1 MSVAPRAEFL
11 LIDIG
16 NTFTKFQLAS
26 ANRLRGPRRKLL
38 TAELTSSRVIALL
51 DRWSFRRVALCSVV
65 PAATEV
71 IAETLPEPLFA
82 LKSGARR
89 TPAQLGGVD
98 LRAYPRRNKLGADRL
113 ANLAGALGRHG
124 PGPLLV
130 VSLGTAAT
138 FDVLDAG
145 ARFLGGVIA
154 PGPDALAN
162 ALHHRTALL
171 PLLAFP
177 AHAYASPAPPALGLS
192 TQDALRSAA
201 FHGWRG
207 MVKEIV
213 HAICAEQ
220 SARLG
225 FPSDG
230 DCTERLKIVATGGVA
245 ARLAQDV
252 PELQHVDPDLAL
264 DGLRIIAA
272 AGGLSAVRRAR
283 PSVAGSSSGIA
294 ETPDEK
300 ALPTAIYKDEH
311 TLPLA
316 GLGD

>member
-1 MSVAPRAEFL
+1 MPAAARADFL

-26 ANRLRGPRRKLL
+26 ATRLQGARRKLL

-51 DRWSFRRVALCSVV
+51 DRWSYRRVALCSVV
-65 PAATEV
+65 PAASEV
-71 IAETLPEPLFA
+71 VAETLPEPLFT
-82 LKSGARR
+82 LKAGARR

-98 LRAYPRRNKLGADRL
+98 LSAYPRRAKLGPDRL
-113 ANLAGALGRHG
+113 ANLAGALRRHG

-138 FDVLDAG
+138 FDVLDARG
-145 ARFLGGVIA
+145 RFLGGVIA

-177 AHAYASPAPPALGLS
+177 AHAYSSPAPPALGLS

-213 HAICAEQ
+213 HAICEEQ

-230 DCTERLKIVATGGVA
+230 DCTARLKVVATGGVA

-252 PELQHVDPDLAL
+252 PELKQIDPDLAL

-272 AGGLSAVRRAR
+272 AGGLSAVRRTR
-283 PSVAGSSSGIA
+283 PSVGTDEETAPGISDSTPPSSA
-294 ETPDEK
+294 VH
-300 ALPTAIYKDEH
+300 KDEH

-316 GLGD
+316 GLDG

>member
-1 MSVAPRAEFL
+1 MAPARADFL
-11 LIDIG
+11 LVDIG

-26 ANRLRGPRRKLL
+26 AGRLRSARRKML
-38 TAELTSSRVIALL
+38 TAELTSSRMIALL
-51 DRWSFRRVALCSVV
+51 DDWRYKRIALCSVV
-65 PAATEV
+65 PAATEI
-71 IAETLPEPLFA
+71 IAETLPEPLFV
-82 LKSGARR
+82 LKPGSRR
-89 TPAQLGGVD
+89 TPAQFGGVD
-98 LRAYPRRNKLGADRL
+98 LSAYPRRSKLGADRL
-113 ANLAGALGRHG
+113 ANLAGAVRRHG

-138 FDVLDAG
+138 FDVLDAR

-177 AHAYASPAPPALGLS
+177 AHAYSSPAPPAIGRS

-207 MVKEIV
+207 MVKEIIA
-213 HAICAEQ
+213 AICAEQ

-230 DCTERLKIVATGGVA
+230 DCLDRLKVVATGGVA
-245 ARLAQDV
+245 ARLARDV

-264 DGLRIIAA
+264 DGLRSIAA
-272 AGGLSAVRRAR
+272 AGGLCAVRRVRVSA
-283 PSVAGSSSGIA
+283 VAVVA
-294 ETPDEK
+294 ETADGG
-300 ALPTAIYKDEH
+300 ATSSNAVYKDEH

-316 GLGD
+316 GLDG

>member
-1 MSVAPRAEFL
+1 MHSAAGRADFL

-16 NTFTKFQLAS
+16 NTFTKLQLAD
-26 ANRLRGPRRKLL
+26 AAGLHGARRRVP
-38 TAELTSSRVIALL
+38 TPELTPSRLIATLG
-51 DRWSFRRVALCSVV
+51 RWRYRRVALCSVV
-65 PAATEV
+65 PAATEI
-71 IAETLPEPLFA
+71 IAETLAEPA
-82 LKSGARR
+82 LILKAGARR
-89 TPAQLGGVD
+89 AAAQFGGVD
-98 LRAYPRRNKLGADRL
+98 LRGYSHRHKLGADRL

-138 FDVLDAG
+138 FDVLDAE

-177 AHAYASPAPPALGLS
+177 THAYASPAPPALGLS
-192 TQDALRSAA
+192 TEGALRAAA

-207 MVKEIV
+207 MVKEIL
-213 HAICAEQ
+213 HAICEEHA
-220 SARLG
+220 ARLG
-225 FPSDG
+225 FATHG
-230 DCTERLKIVATGGVA
+230 DCTTKIKIVSTGGVA

-252 PELQHVDPDLAL
+252 PELQIIDAGLTL
-264 DGLRIIAA
+264 DGLRRIAL
-272 AGGLSAVRRAR
+272 AGGLSLLRRPRVAAGADANRPVSEATISAR
-283 PSVAGSSSGIA
+283 SGG
-294 ETPDEK
+294 D
-300 ALPTAIYKDEH
+300 DN

-316 GLGD
+316 GLGS